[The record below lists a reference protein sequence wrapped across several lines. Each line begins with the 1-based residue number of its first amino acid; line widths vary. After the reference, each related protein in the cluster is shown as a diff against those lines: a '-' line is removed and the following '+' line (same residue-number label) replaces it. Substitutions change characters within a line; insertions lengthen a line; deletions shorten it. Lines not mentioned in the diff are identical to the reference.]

1 MVIGSPSVKPSR
13 RNASLVALFLLIG
26 VTETPRAQVQAG
38 ARVPDGEPARF
49 LQQFIGLTAAQI
61 EEARGGRVVTKVLDS
76 KEKDEVALFGIV
88 TVDVARENFIQ
99 RVRDLPNYLR
109 TPGRSAFGLFS
120 TPATA
125 ADAAAFVAEQS
136 DLDAIKDCKPGDC
149 NVKMPTPNIE
159 QFRSSI
165 DWSVPATARAKVETL
180 VRERSAAYVNRY
192 RSGGTAA
199 MVEYGDQKN
208 AGRASDV
215 FASLL
220 AQSPYLFHYMPVF
233 HEYVKDYPSGSLPG
247 VTDAIYWANDKL
259 PSLRPLL
266 TLNHVSVYAPPNSAL
281 ALVTTK
287 QLYASHYF
295 LGSFTL
301 ATVLDRPDAPGGKG
315 VYYIVVQR
323 MRFDNLPSGGLLNIR
338 GRVIGRMHDMLRAD
352 LTQRKSWLEGRGG

>member
-1 MVIGSPSVKPSR
+1 MVNGSPMVKPSR
-13 RNASLVALFLLIG
+13 RMVSLIALLFLVG
-26 VTETPRAQVQAG
+26 VTDRSRAQVQAG

-61 EEARGGRVVTKVLDS
+61 DEARAGRVVTKVLDT

-88 TVDVARENFIQ
+88 TVDVAREDFVQ

-125 ADAAAFVAEQS
+125 GDAAAFIAEQS
-136 DLDAIKDCKPGDC
+136 DLDAIKNCKPGDC
-149 NVKMPTPNIE
+149 DVKMPTTNIE
-159 QFRSSI
+159 QFQSSI
-165 DWSVPATARAKVETL
+165 DWSVPATARAKVENL

-220 AQSPYLFHYMPVF
+220 AQSPYLYHYMPAF
-233 HEYVKDYPSGSLPG
+233 HDYVKAYPNGSLPG
-247 VTDAIYWANDKL
+247 VTDAIYWASDKL

-266 TLNHVSVYAPPNSAL
+266 TLNHISIYAPPSSAL

-295 LGSFTL
+295 LGAFTL
-301 ATVLDRPDAPGGKG
+301 ATVLDRPDAPNGKG

-352 LTQRKSWLEGRGG
+352 LTQRKSWLEGRS

>member
-1 MVIGSPSVKPSR
+1 MVLRSPLVNPSR
-13 RNASLVALFLLIG
+13 RAASLLALLLLIG
-26 VTETPRAQVQAG
+26 VTKSPRAQLQAG

-49 LQQFIGLTAAQI
+49 LQQFIGLSSAQI
-61 EEARGGRVVTKVLDS
+61 DEARAGRVVTKVLDT

-88 TVDVARENFIQ
+88 TVDVGREDFVQ

-109 TPGRSAFGLFS
+109 TPGRAAFGLFS
-120 TPATA
+120 TPATS
-125 ADAAAFVAEQS
+125 ADVASFVAEQS

-149 NVKMPTPNIE
+149 DVKMPTVNIE
-159 QFRSSI
+159 QFRSAI
-165 DWSVPATARAKVETL
+165 DWSAPATARTKVESL
-180 VRERSAAYVNRY
+180 VRERSAVYVNRY
-192 RSGGTAA
+192 RAGGTAA

-215 FASLL
+215 FAALL
-220 AQSPYLFHYMPVF
+220 AQSPYLYHYMPTF
-233 HEYVKDYPSGSLPG
+233 HDYLKAYPNGSLPG
-247 VTDAIYWANDKL
+247 VTDAIYWATDKL

-266 TLNHVSVYAPPNSAL
+266 TLNHVSIYAPPNSAL

-295 LGSFTL
+295 LGAFTL
-301 ATVLDRPDAPGGKG
+301 ATVLDRPDAPNGKG

-352 LTQRKSWLEGRGG
+352 LTQRKSWLEGRT

>member
-1 MVIGSPSVKPSR
+1 MVPGSPSVNRLR
-13 RNASLVALFLLIG
+13 RAASLIVLLLVAG
-26 VTETPRAQVQAG
+26 AQTSVAQVQAG

-49 LQQFIGLTAAQI
+49 LQQFIGLNAGQI
-61 EEARGGRVVTKVLDS
+61 EEARSGKVVTKVLES

-88 TVDVARENFIQ
+88 TIDVGRDDFVAK
-99 RVRDLPNYLR
+99 VRDLPNYLR
-109 TPGRSAFGLFS
+109 TPGRASFGLFS
-120 TPATA
+120 SPATPADVA
-125 ADAAAFVAEQS
+125 SFVAEQS
-136 DLDAIKDCKPGDC
+136 DLDAIKECKPGDC
-149 NVKMPTPNIE
+149 DVKMPAQNIE
-159 QFRSSI
+159 QFRRSV
-165 DWSVPATARAKVETL
+165 DWSSPATARSQVEQL

-192 RSGGTAA
+192 RDSGTVA
-199 MVEYGDQKN
+199 MVAYGDQRS

-220 AQSPYLFHYMPVF
+220 SASPYLFHYMPTF
-233 HEYVKDYPSGSLPG
+233 HEYLQAYPKGSLPG
-247 VTDAIYWANDKL
+247 VTDAIYWASDKL

-266 TLNHVSVYAPPNSAL
+266 TLNHISIYAPPNSAL

-295 LGSFTL
+295 LGAFTL
-301 ATVLDRPDAPGGKG
+301 ATVIDRPEAPGGKG

-352 LTQRKSWLEGRGG
+352 LSQRKNWFEGRG

>member
-1 MVIGSPSVKPSR
+1 MVIRLPLVNPSR
-13 RNASLVALFLLIG
+13 RVASLMALLMVVG
-26 VTETPRAQVQAG
+26 TGDRSTAQVQAG

-49 LQQFIGLTAAQI
+49 LQQFIGLNAAQA
-61 EEARGGRVVTKVLDS
+61 EEARSGRVVTKVLDT
-76 KEKDEVALFGIV
+76 KEKDEVALFGII
-88 TVDVARENFIQ
+88 TVDVSREDFVT

-109 TPGRSAFGLFS
+109 TPGRAAFGLFS

-136 DLDAIKDCKPGDC
+136 DLDAIKNCKPGDC
-149 NVKMPTPNIE
+149 DVKMPTANIE
-159 QFRSSI
+159 QFRGSINWSSG
-165 DWSVPATARAKVETL
+165 ATARTQVENL

-192 RSGGTAA
+192 RGGGTAA

-220 AQSPYLFHYMPVF
+220 SASPYLFHYMPTF
-233 HEYVKDYPSGSLPG
+233 HEYLGAYPNGNLPG

-266 TLNHVSVYAPPNSAL
+266 TINHVSVYAPPNSAL

-295 LGSFTL
+295 LGAFTL
-301 ATVLDRPDAPGGKG
+301 ATVLDRPDAPNGKG

-338 GRVIGRMHDMLRAD
+338 GRVIGKMHDMLRAD
-352 LTQRKSWLEGRGG
+352 LTQRKSWLEGRG

>member
-1 MVIGSPSVKPSR
+1 MVTGSPLVNPSR
-13 RNASLVALFLLIG
+13 RAWSLVALLLLIG
-26 VTETPRAQVQAG
+26 IAEAPRAQVQTG
-38 ARVPDGEPARF
+38 ARVADGEPARF
-49 LQQFIGLTAAQI
+49 LQQFIGLTAAQV
-61 EEARGGRVVTKVLDS
+61 EEARSGRVVTKVLDS

-88 TVDVARENFIQ
+88 TVDVGREDFVQ
-99 RVRDLPNYLR
+99 RVRDLPSYLR
-109 TPGRSAFGLFS
+109 TPGRAAFGLFS
-120 TPATA
+120 TPATP

-136 DLDAIKDCKPGDC
+136 DLDAIKNCKPGDC
-149 NVKMPTPNIE
+149 DVKMPTVNIE
-159 QFRSSI
+159 RFRTSI
-165 DWSVPATARAKVETL
+165 DWSVPATARTKVENL

-192 RSGGTAA
+192 RDSGTVA

-220 AQSPYLFHYMPVF
+220 AQSPYLYHYMPTF
-233 HEYVKDYPSGSLPG
+233 HDYLKAYPNGSLPG
-247 VTDAIYWANDKL
+247 VTDAIYWASDKL

-266 TLNHVSVYAPPNSAL
+266 TLNHVSIYAPPNSAL

-295 LGSFTL
+295 LGAFTL
-301 ATVLDRPDAPGGKG
+301 ATVLDRPEAPNGKG

-352 LTQRKSWLEGRGG
+352 LAQRKSWLEGRG